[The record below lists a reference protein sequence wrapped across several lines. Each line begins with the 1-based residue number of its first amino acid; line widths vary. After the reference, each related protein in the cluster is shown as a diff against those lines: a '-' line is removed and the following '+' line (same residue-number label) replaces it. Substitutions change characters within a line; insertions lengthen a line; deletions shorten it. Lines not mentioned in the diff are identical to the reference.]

1 MRRFACRYWSV
12 QVKIAFVTDTYT
24 PEINGV
30 VTSIVN
36 FSEFL
41 AARGHEVLII
51 APKYD
56 KKSDEEV
63 GGIRIKRYPSFSYAA
78 NKNTRIAYPFLVR
91 MRSELKDFE
100 PDIVHI
106 QTPLGIGVTGLLA
119 ARMLNLPSIQTYHTY
134 IPDFMTY
141 VNPYRV
147 LGLDKVTGNIANLKA
162 VRRVLE
168 SDFVERAREI
178 EDESAVLSLMHKL
191 FRGSR
196 ASDARLTDRFAWDFT
211 RTLYNRSDLVLTPS
225 EVLAKILR
233 KHRIKA
239 PVTAVSNGVDFEA
252 FEKKTDYAIGQRL
265 INVGRLG
272 VEGKNVDQVIE
283 AFALTLRSRP
293 EMTLDIAGDG
303 PARKSL
309 ERLAVRLGIAERV
322 NFLGFVSLDTLK
334 EKYRDHDAFVTAST
348 IETQGLVILEAMSA
362 GLPIL
367 GVDALAIP
375 ECVKNDRNGYLVAPS
390 DLEAM
395 ADAMVKLTESA
406 ERNRQFGAASLEI
419 ARAHDVELC
428 GERLEE
434 IYREVIAGASKSG
447 G

>member
-1 MRRFACRYWSV
+1 M
-12 QVKIAFVTDTYT
+12 KIAFVTDTYA

-41 AARGHEVLII
+41 AERGHEVLIV
-51 APKYD
+51 APRYNKEV
-56 KKSDEEV
+56 DEEL

-91 MRSELKDFE
+91 MRSELKEFG

-119 ARMLNLPSIQTYHTY
+119 ARMLSLPNIQTYHTY

-147 LGLDKVTGNIANLKA
+147 LGLDRVAGNIANLKA
-162 VRRVLE
+162 VRRMIE

-178 EDESAVLSLMHKL
+178 EDESAVLSLMHKVA
-191 FRGSR
+191 RGGR
-196 ASDARLTDRFAWDFT
+196 VPDVRLTERFAWDFT
-211 RTLYNRSDLVLTPS
+211 RTLYNRSDLVITPS
-225 EVLAKILR
+225 EVLAKVLKR
-233 KHRIKA
+233 HRIKV

-252 FEKKTDYAIGQRL
+252 FEKKDDYEIGQRF

-283 AFALTLRSRP
+283 AFARALESRP
-293 EMTLDIAGDG
+293 DMTLDIAGDG

-309 ERLAVRLGIAERV
+309 VRLVARLGIAERV

-334 EKYRDHDAFVTAST
+334 ETYRDHDAFVTAST

-375 ECVKNDRNGYLVAPS
+375 ECVTDGKNGYLVAPG
-390 DLEAM
+390 DIEAM

-406 ERNRQFGAASLEI
+406 ERNRRFGEASLEI
-419 ARAHDVELC
+419 AHSHDVALC
-428 GERLEE
+428 GERLEA
-434 IYREVIAGASKSG
+434 IYRAVVAEASRNG